1 MTYLMGSDDKR
12 GDLIYHDDYRA
23 YLITRSADEYRF
35 AKSHGKRVRVQLRS
49 ALRRVN
55 VFFTKLIEAIAD
67 SKVRRMQRELWLRGV
82 RYDRL
87 NDDPAPPNSGPA
99 EHSR

>member
-1 MTYLMGSDDKR
+1 MTYLTGSDDKH

-67 SKVRRMQRELWLRGV
+67 SKIRRMQRELWLRGV

-87 NDDPAPPNSGPA
+87 NDGSAPRNSGP